1 MSAARPAA
9 ASTQVERLARA
20 GGRHG
25 ELALTRRD
33 GVLELVVDGV
43 FAMDSAHTGSEQA
56 LARAA
61 LQRVPGGALTVCVA
75 GLGLGFTLAEVLAD
89 PRVARVDVVELHPE
103 LVHWARAGLV
113 PVASR
118 AIGDPRVTVTCADV
132 LDAVP
137 ALPPGSV
144 DALLLDVDNGPDF
157 LVHEGN
163 AEIYRPGFLA
173 AAAATLSGRGVL
185 AVWSASASEPL
196 QQALSTTLG
205 SCVHVPVPVRRGRHD
220 LEHVVYLAG
229 LRSSSRSLPGA
240 VSPTTPAGTRM
251 G

>member
-9 ASTQVERLARA
+9 ASAQVERLARA

-61 LQRVPGGALTVCVA
+61 LQRVAGGELTVCVA
-75 GLGLGFTLAEVLAD
+75 GLGLGFTLDEVLAD

-113 PVASR
+113 PVAGR
-118 AIGDPRVTVTCADV
+118 AIGDPRVAVTCADV

-144 DALLLDVDNGPDF
+144 DVLEYPELGMEAIWKIEVEDFPAFIVVDAQGNDF
-157 LVHEGN
+157 
-163 AEIYRPGFLA
+163 Y
-173 AAAATLSGRGVL
+173 
-185 AVWSASASEPL
+185 
-196 QQALSTTLG
+196 
-205 SCVHVPVPVRRGRHD
+205 
-220 LEHVVYLAG
+220 AG
-229 LRSSSRSLPGA
+229 LVDKRSGKDDGKDAGQNAGKPLPVVA
-240 VSPTTPAGTRM
+240 D
-251 G
+251 